1 MQLKINLPDSLTA
14 EQTSQIIKKIENIL
28 KKEGVSLDVE
38 NNLGKD
44 IDPWDKLDFE
54 NIAVDA
60 EIEDFALNHDYYLYG
75 TPKQS

>member
-14 EQTSQIIKKIENIL
+14 EQKSQIIKKIENIL